1 MNKTLLTYTMM
12 LFGLGLSIIYY
23 DQVAVGQYLHIND
36 NAEPISFLK
45 TGTNALNISEP
56 IYQTIIGNFIDTK
69 ELSTSPTLVTEESFL
84 EEAIMKDIG
93 NVTNRMTFINTY
105 DAQSTIIQGRGNG
118 TIETED
124 GQSIGWISSDVGV
137 LSERGL
143 IFHGI
148 ILFNNTNS
156 ENLSFLNGK
165 LGIYEDAPEIH
176 RTIWLLD

>member
-12 LFGLGLSIIYY
+12 LFGLGLYIIYY
-23 DQVAVGQYLHIND
+23 DQVAVGKNLDIND

-45 TGTNALNISEP
+45 TGTNSLNISEP
-56 IYQTIIGNFIDTK
+56 IYQTILGNFLDTK
-69 ELSTSPTLVTEESFL
+69 ELSNTPTLVTEESFL

-105 DAQSTIIQGRGNG
+105 DAQSAVMQGRGNG
-118 TIETED
+118 TIETQD

-137 LSERGL
+137 LSVRGPV
-143 IFHGI
+143 FHGI
-148 ILFNNTNS
+148 ILFNDTNS
-156 ENLSFLNGK
+156 EKLSFLNGK
-165 LGIYEDAPEIH
+165 LGIYKDAPEIH